1 MSILSKNLKLLRK
14 ESYLSF
20 EEIVEKIGVSE
31 EEFLEWEEGLS
42 EPDEDTLEI
51 ACQVLKM
58 PYEDIRERD
67 LTLERE
73 EATKQMKTSGAR
85 KNYDWYFGSKSVKVF
100 HIIYILYFVLGLSL
114 TSFVLYNIIKAYGDF
129 SQFVELFPGM
139 SIEEIK
145 FRLISQSIISCF
157 SVFAGGAGVFLIIW
171 YFKRHTF
178 RFYYWYLFIL
188 GLLLT
193 LYIIVSAIACIPF
206 FVYSIIQLFSKRKKV

>member
-85 KNYDWYFGSKSVKVF
+85 KNYDWYFGSRTAKLF
-100 HIIYILYFVLGLSL
+100 HIGYIVYFIVGLVLASL
-114 TSFVLYNIIKAYGDF
+114 AWKMMMPTDEAINELLEDNVGVSFEWLKLTIMLGN
-129 SQFVELFPGM
+129 FV
-139 SIEEIK
+139 
-145 FRLISQSIISCF
+145 SCF
-157 SVFAGGAGVFLIIW
+157 SVFAGGAGIFIAIW
-171 YFKRHTF
+171 YLKRRTI
-178 RFYYWYLFIL
+178 RFSWWYIL
-188 GLLLT
+188 WFSVILT
-193 LYIIVSAIACIPF
+193 LFVIISAIACIPF
-206 FVYSIIQLFSKRKKV
+206 FVYSIIQLFPKRKGV